1 MAQKNNRKQFFKHM
15 KKIYTLIV
23 VMSALLLAS
32 CGNEKS
38 IYPEETKYLPVMLQ
52 GSDKWSILN
61 IETGELVAKDAF
73 KEVPSPVVDDM
84 FWVYNDQGRIDFYN
98 IADCKNKVNKENY
111 GSATSFSEGYA
122 IVSKPGEPLQV
133 INKQCETVAQLSPS
147 VLSASMFRNG
157 RALIHTD
164 LDRYGFIDV
173 KGDTVIAAKMSY
185 AAGFNEDNVALASFS
200 EVNDSSKVVSVIDI
214 NGKTLY
220 DLDTEKYQI
229 VTPYYKLGVLIVA
242 KKDSMVCLDHQ
253 GKEVANPHPTPKK
266 VLDAGYRERV
276 YTGNDNYIAIKG
288 DRMGLVDKDNKVL
301 IPFEYKFLQNISATR
316 FVAGKDSVLFLIDD
330 HGKQVGKAKFV
341 DFKNYDIESQ
351 AVRGYINMEV
361 TAANLM
367 SFFDENMVC
376 GAQKG
381 ANLMDL
387 NQLVGVQPAQYV
399 GMKQISRP
407 MPPLF
412 YTYIFDSDIASMTTD
427 AATDSVPA
435 DSLAVPYQSAKFNYD
450 AKLRGVNFNFVV
462 VECAPGTEE
471 RLCQMISGA
480 MGTKGFKLNSD
491 GSFISNAGNVV
502 VMGYEH
508 GVFNLNYYFNAAE
521 AKPLPRV
528 SRSI

>member
-1 MAQKNNRKQFFKHM
+1 M

-23 VMSALLLAS
+23 VMSALLLTS
-32 CGNEKS
+32 CGKEKS
-38 IYPEETKYLPVMLQ
+38 IYPEDIKFMPVMLQ

-84 FWVYNDQGRIDFYN
+84 FWVYNDQGRIDIYN
-98 IADCKNKVNKENY
+98 IADCKTKVNKENY
-111 GSATSFSEGYA
+111 GSATTFSEGYA

-164 LDRYGFIDV
+164 LDRYGFVDV
-173 KGDTVIAAKMSY
+173 KGDTVIAANMSY

-200 EVNDSSKVVSVIDI
+200 EVNDSAKVVSVIDI

-266 VLDAGYRERV
+266 VLDGGYRERV

-288 DRMGLVDKDNKVL
+288 DRMGLVDKDNNVL

-316 FVAGKDSVLFLIDD
+316 FIAGKDSVLVLIDD

-341 DFKNYDIESQ
+341 DFKN
-351 AVRGYINMEV
+351 
-361 TAANLM
+361 
-367 SFFDENMVC
+367 
-376 GAQKG
+376 
-381 ANLMDL
+381 
-387 NQLVGVQPAQYV
+387 
-399 GMKQISRP
+399 
-407 MPPLF
+407 
-412 YTYIFDSDIASMTTD
+412 
-427 AATDSVPA
+427 
-435 DSLAVPYQSAKFNYD
+435 
-450 AKLRGVNFNFVV
+450 
-462 VECAPGTEE
+462 
-471 RLCQMISGA
+471 
-480 MGTKGFKLNSD
+480 
-491 GSFISNAGNVV
+491 
-502 VMGYEH
+502 
-508 GVFNLNYYFNAAE
+508 
-521 AKPLPRV
+521 
-528 SRSI
+528 